1 MRHAAA
7 RAMGVR
13 SRACADVRARIAS
26 PAPKPSVAASVEPS
40 RVPAYAQE
48 ALDVLLDAGKQAFLV
63 GGFVRDALRGV
74 DAHDVDMTTDAL
86 WYQTR
91 DIFIERGYH
100 VVETGARHGT
110 VTVFVGGRPVE
121 ITTFRTDGTYS
132 DHRRPDSVRFVRNVE
147 DDLARRDF
155 TVNAMAWSPAVGLVD
170 PFGGRADLEDHLIRA
185 VGDPDRRFE
194 EDALR
199 VLRGVRFA
207 SKLGFAVEEET
218 SASMHDHGSDLAHV
232 AIERIAAEYDGI
244 VQGPGAV
251 AALRSYADVAAY
263 AVPAIIPMIGFDQRS
278 KWHCYDVWE
287 HCLHALEL
295 VDPSASLIV
304 RHVVLLHD
312 VGKPSTFTLGT
323 DGRGHFYGHEEQG
336 SKLARKIFTALRW
349 RSTDIDHACS
359 LIRLHDYRIDPS
371 PRGVRRVLARLARAF
386 PGAEA
391 QAPKLFEEL
400 LQVKRADTLA
410 HEPGCVAKRLGE
422 IERVNATFQELL
434 NNDAAFCL
442 RDLKVSGADVIALGV
457 PQGPAVGRVLR
468 KLLAE
473 VIDGNLANEREEL
486 LSFVQRREL
495 GSA

>member
-1 MRHAAA
+1 MKHAA
-7 RAMGVR
+7 
-13 SRACADVRARIAS
+13 VRARRARTDLRSVIVKPQAGPRIAS
-26 PAPKPSVAASVEPS
+26 TVDPSC
-40 RVPAYAQE
+40 VPAYAQE
-48 ALDVLLDAGKQAFLV
+48 ALSVLLDAGKQAFVV
-63 GGFVRDALRGV
+63 GGFVRDALRG
-74 DAHDVDMTTDAL
+74 APPHDVDMTTDAL

-155 TVNAMAWSPAVGLVD
+155 TVNAMAWSPTAGLVD
-170 PFGGRADLEDHLIRA
+170 PFGGRADLEAGLVRA

-207 SKLGFAVEEET
+207 SKLGFLVEEET
-218 SASMHDHGSDLAHV
+218 GAAMRAHGSDLSHV
-232 AIERIAAEYDGI
+232 AIERIASEYDGI
-244 VQGPGAV
+244 VQGPGA
-251 AALRSYADVAAY
+251 ATALRTWADVAAY
-263 AVPAIIPMIGFDQRS
+263 AVPAIIPMIGFEQHS

-295 VDPSASLIV
+295 VDPAAPPIV

-312 VGKPSTFTLGT
+312 VGKPSTFTMGS

-336 SKLARKIFTALRW
+336 SRLARAIFSTLRW
-349 RSTDIDHACS
+349 RSVDVDRACT
-359 LIRLHDYRIDPS
+359 LIRMHDYRIDATE
-371 PRGVRRVLARLARAF
+371 RGVRRMLARLSRSYAGAD
-386 PGAEA
+386 AEA
-391 QAPKLFEEL
+391 GALFEEL

-410 HEPGCVAKRLGE
+410 HEPSCVAKRLGE
-422 IERVNATFQELL
+422 IERVAEVYREVAASQ
-434 NNDAAFCL
+434 AAFRL
-442 RDLKVSGADVIALGV
+442 RDLAIGGEDLIAAGI
-457 PQGPAVGRVLR
+457 PQGPAVGRTLR
-468 KLLAE
+468 KLLGE
-473 VIDGNLANEREEL
+473 VIDGHLPNERAAL
-486 LSFVQRREL
+486 LAAVTARTE
-495 GSA
+495 

>member
-1 MRHAAA
+1 MKHAA
-7 RAMGVR
+7 
-13 SRACADVRARIAS
+13 VRARRAREDLRLLIARS
-26 PAPKPSVAASVEPS
+26 QARPAVAATVDASC
-40 RVPAYAQE
+40 VPPYARE
-48 ALDVLLDAGKQAFLV
+48 ALEVLLDAGKQAFVV
-63 GGFVRDALRGV
+63 GGFVRDALRG
-74 DAHDVDMTTDAL
+74 APPHDVDMTTDAL

-155 TVNAMAWSPAVGLVD
+155 TVNAMAWSPEAGLVD
-170 PFGGRADLEDHLIRA
+170 PFGGRADLEAHLIRA

-207 SKLGFAVEEET
+207 SKLGFSVEEET
-218 SASMHDHGSDLAHV
+218 GEAMHVHGSDLSHV
-232 AIERIAAEYDGI
+232 AIERIASEYDGI
-244 VQGPGAV
+244 VRGPGASS
-251 AALRSYADVAAY
+251 ALRAWADVAAY
-263 AVPAIIPMIGFDQRS
+263 AVPAIIPMVGFDQRS

-295 VDPSASLIV
+295 VDPSASPLV

-312 VGKPSTFTLGT
+312 VGKPSTFSVGS

-336 SKLARKIFTALRW
+336 ARLARKIFSALRW
-349 RSTDIDHACS
+349 RSIDVDRACA
-359 LIRLHDYRIDPS
+359 LIRMHDYRIDPS
-371 PRGVRRVLARLARAF
+371 ERGVRRVLARLSRSFA
-386 PGAEA
+386 GAEDEA
-391 QAPKLFEEL
+391 GLLFEEL

-410 HEPGCVAKRLGE
+410 HEPSCVTKRLNE
-422 IERVNATFQELL
+422 IDRVESAYRDVLSSQ
-434 NNDAAFCL
+434 AAFRL
-442 RDLKVSGADVIALGV
+442 RDLAIGGEDLIAGGV
-457 PQGPAVGRVLR
+457 PQGPAVGRILR
-468 KLLAE
+468 YLLTE
-473 VIDGNLANEREEL
+473 VIDGHLPNEREAL
-486 LSFVQRREL
+486 LEH
-495 GSA
+495 AAAYMAEK

>member
-13 SRACADVRARIAS
+13 GRACADVRARIA
-26 PAPKPSVAASVEPS
+26 PPEPKHVVAASVDPS
-40 RVPAYAQE
+40 SVPAYARE
-48 ALDVLLDAGKQAFLV
+48 ALDVLLKAGKQAFVV

-74 DAHDVDMTTDAL
+74 EAHDVDMTTDAL

-100 VVETGARHGT
+100 VVETGVRHGT

-155 TVNAMAWSPAVGLVD
+155 TVNAMAWSPAAGLVD
-170 PFGGRADLEDHLIRA
+170 PFGGRADLEDHLVRA

-199 VLRGVRFA
+199 ILRGVRFA
-207 SKLGFAVEEET
+207 SKLGFAVEDET
-218 SASMHDHGSDLAHV
+218 SASMHEHGADLAHV
-232 AIERIAAEYDGI
+232 AIERIAVEYDGI
-244 VQGPGAV
+244 VQGKGA
-251 AALRSYADVAAY
+251 ACALRSYADVAAY

-278 KWHCYDVWE
+278 RWHCYDVWE
-287 HCLHALEL
+287 HCLHALEQL
-295 VDPSASLIV
+295 GPAAAPIV

-312 VGKPSTFTLGT
+312 VGKPSTFTLGS

-336 SKLARKIFTALRW
+336 SRLARKIFTALRW
-349 RSTDIDHACS
+349 RSSDVDRACC

-371 PRGVRRVLARLARAF
+371 PKGVRRILARLSRSFA
-386 PGAEA
+386 GAEA
-391 QAPKLFEEL
+391 QAPQMFEEL

-410 HEPGCVAKRLGE
+410 HEPSCISKRMGE
-422 IERVNATFQELL
+422 IDRVEATFRELM
-434 NNDAAFCL
+434 AGEATFCV
-442 RDLKVSGADVIALGV
+442 RDLAVNGSDVIEAGV

-468 KLLAE
+468 RLLSE
-473 VIDGNLANEREEL
+473 VIDGNLPNDRDAL
-486 LSFVQRREL
+486 LSFVLRRD
-495 GSA
+495 G